1 MRRLATTALAALMLT
16 TLPLLALRVQAADG
30 SDADKVAIQKLFV
43 DFNNAL
49 NNHDA
54 HSATALFTED
64 GDFIGVKGKIVHGR
78 TDIQAQL
85 APLFDGILKNMH
97 RDATLRGVR
106 FLRPDVAA
114 VYSDYMT
121 TGVAGPNGAAPA
133 TKGMYD
139 WVVTKQDGRW
149 LIAVWREANL

>member
-1 MRRLATTALAALMLT
+1 MRRLATTLLAVLILT
-16 TLPLLALRVQAADG
+16 TLPLMASTVQETGG
-30 SDADKVAIQKLFV
+30 SDADKAAIQKLFT

-54 HSATALFTED
+54 HRAAMLFTED
-64 GDFIGVKGKIVHGR
+64 RDFIGVKGKIIHGR
-78 TDIQAQL
+78 ADIQAQM

-97 RDATLRGVR
+97 RDATLRGMR

-114 VYSDYMT
+114 VYSDYVT
-121 TGVAGPNGAAPA
+121 TGVAGANGVPAP
-133 TKGMYD
+133 TKGLYD

-149 LIAVWREANL
+149 LIAVCREANL

>member
-1 MRRLATTALAALMLT
+1 
-16 TLPLLALRVQAADG
+16 
-30 SDADKVAIQKLFV
+30 QKLFV

-54 HSATALFTED
+54 HGAAMLFTED
-64 GDFIGVKGKIVHGR
+64 GDFIGVKGKIIHGR
-78 TDIQAQL
+78 ADIEAQL

-97 RDATLRGVR
+97 RDATLRGMR
-106 FLRPDVAA
+106 FLRPDVAT
-114 VYSDYMT
+114 VYSDYVT
-121 TGVAGPNGAAPA
+121 TGVVGANGAAAPA